1 MCHVLSEGSK
11 WSGWVRPCG
20 LSPCAPRYYY
30 STPRCPIVYG
40 LVLSSVCCAS
50 VWCCVLCLRCSCAPV
65 LWCALCLAFPAC
77 GVAAWCC
84 GCGVWVRPDPAL
96 PAPVGVCYGV
106 PCTPCV
112 LPALFSWDNTCPI
125 YGGGAICW
133 PCTLPIYVPLFLGLL
148 FMIRS
153 VHTVKAGPWI
163 PNVDFQ
169 KSA

>member
-125 YGGGAICW
+125 YGGAICG

>member
-1 MCHVLSEGSK
+1 MSDC
-11 WSGWVRPCG
+11 VRTC
-20 LSPCAPRYYY
+20 SFF
-30 STPRCPIVYG
+30 
-40 LVLSSVCCAS
+40 
-50 VWCCVLCLRCSCAPV
+50 CVLCALSALLLCPCPV
-65 LWCALCLAFPAC
+65 VCALCLACPAC

-125 YGGGAICW
+125 YGGCYMRALYAPYICA
-133 PCTLPIYVPLFLGLL
+133 LFFLGLL

-153 VHTVKAGPWI
+153 AHI
-163 PNVDFQ
+163 I
-169 KSA
+169 KSRPMDSEYGFPKVGLNFRCSVFHFVEFFPGKISGLIFP

>member
-1 MCHVLSEGSK
+1 M
-11 WSGWVRPCG
+11 
-20 LSPCAPRYYY
+20 PCAMSSLRGA
-30 STPRCPIVYG
+30 SGVVGCDRVVCP
-40 LVLSSVCCAS
+40 LVLHATTIAHLDVLLCTLLFFLLCA
-50 VWCCVLCLRCSCAPV
+50 VLLCGAVPPV
-65 LWCALCLAFPAC
+65 LWCALCLACPAC

-84 GCGVWVRPDPAL
+84 GCGVWVRPAPAL
-96 PAPVGVCYGV
+96 PALVGVCYGV

-125 YGGGAICW
+125 YGGCYMRALYTPYIRA
-133 PCTLPIYVPLFLGLL
+133 LFLGLL